1 MLRSTRV
8 ITDNGPPLSA
18 LVEAYAGFADD
29 FLIRE
34 RAIGFGGIKKR
45 HAKLEGL
52 AGEGRI
58 SSLGSPQH

>member
-8 ITDNGPPLSA
+8 VTDNGPQLSA
-18 LVEAYAGFADD
+18 LVEAYAGFAHD

-34 RAIGFGGIKKR
+34 RAIGFGDVKKR